1 MKNELEPINNDFTTE
16 KITISSLEKL
26 DNNYIR
32 IIGRGYFNRD
42 IDVITNGTLTF
53 DFRFYDKVKGIINF
67 NECDYLIAENAF
79 REVSLISLNDS
90 KRIIKNVRS
99 IDYIGDGLFG
109 ISQNEVFSTEK
120 VFDLVTNDYVPFP
133 ENMIFRT
140 YKEGLLVLQEEDK
153 ESFEQHKEMVIDRSG
168 NIIIPKIDG
177 GIRIIDKTKFIADN
191 MVIDFNQKAIIQD
204 ADLVM
209 PLTDDKIIILKN
221 RKLFVLNNTLE
232 VIKTYTIGETK
243 KPWYI
248 AINGEEC
255 ITMTFKK
262 KIRTKKYEPRIE
274 KDITVIVNTKTDTVS
289 KMDSLPNFSIY
300 DIFKI
305 TGENHKKGL
314 MNKKGE
320 IVLNAEWDNIQ
331 ELHDTDNKYF
341 FIEKDDEHYIFNS
354 QTKSILKVL
363 YDEMKEFRDGL
374 AIGYSFEQKKYQLID
389 EELNPVFNLDHMG
402 HSVFY
407 YKNGILCYHS
417 GSWINEYDAYTI
429 ITQSGETLMPSRK
442 CRVKRNSFELL
453 EIDDYQTDKKV
464 LFDMNNGQFLQLE
477 MSVPMIET
485 ENGKKL
491 DFSGLPI
498 QQFTLSNQ
506 TPSLLQEDSGDVK
519 RLLLKPK
526 TNGNSQ
532 K

>member
-1 MKNELEPINNDFTTE
+1 MKNELEAINNDLTTE
-16 KITISSLEKL
+16 KLTISSLEKL

-32 IIGRGYFNRD
+32 IIGKGYYNRD
-42 IDVITNGTLTF
+42 IDIITNGTLTF
-53 DFRFYDKVKGIINF
+53 DFSFYDKVKGIINF
-67 NECDYLIAENAF
+67 NQCDYLIAENRF

-90 KRIIKNVRS
+90 KRIIKKVRE

-109 ISQNEVFSTEK
+109 ISQNEAFSTEK
-120 VFDLVTNDYVPFP
+120 VFDLKTKDYVPFP
-133 ENMIFRT
+133 DNMIFRN
-140 YKEGLLVLQEEDK
+140 YKEGLLVLQEGDK
-153 ESFEQHKEMVIDRSG
+153 KSYEQHKEMVIDRSG
-168 NIIIPKIDG
+168 NIIIPKVDG
-177 GIRIIDKTKFIADN
+177 SIRIIDKTKFITND
-191 MVIDFNQKAIIQD
+191 MVIDFNQKVIIQD

-221 RKLFVLNNTLE
+221 RKLFILNNKLE

-248 AINGEEC
+248 AVNKEC

-262 KIRTKKYEPRIE
+262 KIQRKKYEPRIE

-289 KMDSLPNFSIY
+289 KMDSLTSRSRY
-300 DIFKI
+300 GIFKI
-305 TGENHKKGL
+305 TSEDNKKGL
-314 MNKKGE
+314 MNKKSE
-320 IVLNAEWDNIQ
+320 IVLNAEWDNIK

-354 QTKSILKVL
+354 QTKSMIKVL
-363 YDEMKEFRDGL
+363 YDEMEEFRDGL
-374 AIGYSFEQKKYQLID
+374 AIGYSSEQKKYQLID

-417 GSWINEYDAYTI
+417 GSCENDAYTI

-442 CRVKRNSFELL
+442 CRVKRNSFGLL

-477 MSVPMIET
+477 MNVPMIET
-485 ENGKKL
+485 EDGTKL
-491 DFSGLPI
+491 DFSRSPI
-498 QQFTLSNQ
+498 QQFISSNQ
-506 TPSLLQEDSGDVK
+506 SPLLLQEDSGDIK
-519 RLLLKPK
+519 WLSLKNQ
-526 TNGNSQ
+526 TNENSQ
-532 K
+532 E